1 MDRPIKGSRRIIR
14 EVQGS
19 PMKRSKFKVSLYVLI
34 PLIFTGISLIAV
46 IMTYQIFQLLTN
58 PDEYVRVWGV
68 AIALF
73 ACVIALI
80 ITWLVMRPIRAF
92 INKVIELPV
101 FMKTPARNTLA
112 PQGDDIKEYNVV
124 FDKVTDLLSK
134 VEPREIYPDV
144 IGQSK
149 AVRGICDQL
158 AKIRTADAAI
168 LIQGEEGTGK
178 ELVARVIHKTTAGN
192 RPFISINCA
201 SQPELSL
208 ELDLFGYE
216 KGTFTGAKSRKYGQF
231 EAAGDGTIFIDE
243 ISEISLNMQAR
254 LLRVLQER
262 EFERIGGRERIRL
275 RARIIA
281 ASNKNLSDLVRE
293 GKFRDDLYYLLNVV
307 MIHIPPLRER
317 REDIPLLVD
326 YLLKKIAH
334 DLQKDVLVVSTD
346 VMDAFLKYAWPGN
359 VMEMENLLSRAAAVA
374 KKETLQM
381 EDFPDFMAAA
391 GKPEILVRPPDA
403 AGQVP
408 DAEMDLGRLLVGTN
422 LLTEDQLREA
432 LAERVK
438 TDQKVKDLLIRKGW
452 ISEDRMVDLFSLKFK
467 LDKYSPDR
475 HPLDISF
482 AHLIPMKLARKYRVA
497 PLRMED
503 KVLKVAVTDPMD
515 ASAMEILRL
524 TIEGEMDRVVCTE
537 KEMDQLL
544 AGLYSPPVLSPE
556 ARQAVA
562 SVKVPEGAAEKEITV
577 SEREDRRLAARQGWA
592 EDKMVVRLVSSI
604 IARAIQ
610 EGASEVLF
618 NPQVNNL
625 QVRLRIGGKL
635 SEITDLPKSTFLPI
649 VSRLRK
655 LAEMDMTA
663 ASVPEEGR
671 FTVKMEEKEYHIR
684 VSSIPAVHGENIIL
698 NLQDVNDDIYD
709 LARLGMSRPD
719 REKLDSVLHRPNGL
733 ILCCGP
739 AVSGKTTTLYAL
751 LKEIRRP
758 EAHIMTVEDPVEYY
772 FEGISQIQL
781 NRRTGMTFSDGM
793 RSIMRHA
800 PDVIMIGELR
810 EADTTG
816 MAMQAALHCRV
827 FSALQDHNA
836 AGAVARLLDLG
847 VERFLISS
855 VLLASISQRLVRVIC
870 HQCRESYR
878 PAAQVLELW
887 GLTGTEDLTFS
898 YGKGCDACNHT
909 GYKGRIGIFEV
920 LVVDEMIREM
930 IIKGSRAE
938 EIQQAAV
945 RAGKLKTLR
954 EDAIQ
959 KVQMGVTTLEEV
971 TSAIMI

>member
-1 MDRPIKGSRRIIR
+1 MRGSCHIFR

-19 PMKRSKFKVSLYVLI
+19 LMKKSKYKVSLFVLI

-46 IMTYQIFQLLTN
+46 IMTYQIFQLITT
-58 PDEYVRVWGV
+58 PDAYVRMWGV

-73 ACVIALI
+73 ACGIALV
-80 ITWLVMRPIRAF
+80 ITWLVLRPIRTF
-92 INKVIELPV
+92 IQNVIELPV
-101 FMKTPARNTLA
+101 FTRTPARNTLT

-158 AKIRTADAAI
+158 AKIRPADATI

-178 ELVARVIHKTTAGN
+178 ELVARVIHKSTAGN

-201 SQPELSL
+201 SQQELSL

-216 KGTFTGAKSRKYGQF
+216 KGTFTGAKSRKYGQL
-231 EAAGDGTIFIDE
+231 EATGDGTIFLDE
-243 ISEISLNMQAR
+243 ISEISLNMQSR

-262 EFERIGGRERIRL
+262 EFERIGGRERIKL

-281 ASNKNLSDLVRE
+281 ASNRDLTALVKE
-293 GKFRDDLYYLLNVV
+293 GRFRDDLYYLLNVV
-307 MIHIPPLRER
+307 MINIPPLRAR
-317 REDIPLLVD
+317 KEDIPLLVD

-334 DLQKDVLVVSTD
+334 DLQKDVFAVSTD
-346 VMDAFLKYAWPGN
+346 VMDAFLKYAWRGN
-359 VMEMENLLSRAAAVA
+359 VMEMENLLARAAAVA
-374 KKETLQM
+374 KGETLQL
-381 EDFPDFMAAA
+381 EDFPHFVTAVGEPEALE
-391 GKPEILVRPPDA
+391 KPLEVEEK
-403 AGQVP
+403 VP
-408 DAEMDLGRLLVGTN
+408 AVEMQLGRLLISTN

-432 LAERVK
+432 LTERVK
-438 TDQKVKDLLIRKGW
+438 TDQKLKDLLIHKGW
-452 ISEDRMVDLFSLKFK
+452 VSEDRLVDLFSLKFK
-467 LDKYSPDR
+467 LDKYAPDR
-475 HPLDISF
+475 QPLDISF
-482 AHLIPMKLARKYRVA
+482 AHLIPMKMARKCRAA

-503 KVLKVAVTDPMD
+503 KVLKVAITDPMD
-515 ASAMEILRL
+515 TSALEILKL
-524 TIEGEMDRVVCTE
+524 TIEGEMELVVCTE
-537 KEMDQLL
+537 KEMDQLITS
-544 AGLYSPPVLSPE
+544 LYSPPVISSE
-556 ARQAVA
+556 ARQAIA
-562 SVKVPEGAAEKEITV
+562 AVKVSEGAVEKEITV
-577 SEREDRRLAARQGWA
+577 SEREDRKIAARQGWA

-610 EGASEVLF
+610 EGASEILF

-649 VSRLRK
+649 VSRIRK
-655 LAEMDMTA
+655 LAEMDMAA
-663 ASVPEEGR
+663 ASVPEDGR
-671 FTVKMEEKEYHIR
+671 FTVKMEEKDYNIR

-698 NLQDVNDDIYD
+698 NLQDVGDDMYD
-709 LARLGMSRPD
+709 LSRLGMSRAD
-719 REKLDSVLHRPNGL
+719 REKLESVLHRPNGL

-758 EAHIMTVEDPVEYY
+758 DAHVMTVEDPVEYY

-781 NRRTGMTFSDGM
+781 NRRAGMTFSDGM

-800 PDVIMIGELR
+800 PDVIMVGELR
-810 EADTTG
+810 EAETTG
-816 MAMQAALHCRV
+816 MAMQASLSCRV
-827 FSALQDHNA
+827 FSTLQDHNA
-836 AGAVARLLDLG
+836 AGAITRLLDLG
-847 VERFLISS
+847 VERFLVSS
-855 VLLASISQRLVRVIC
+855 VLLASVSQRLVRTIC
-870 HQCRESYR
+870 PQCRESYR
-878 PAAQVLELW
+878 PATQVLELW
-887 GLTGTEDLTFS
+887 GLTDTEGLTFS

-920 LVVDEMIREM
+920 LVIDEMVREM
-930 IIKGSRAE
+930 IIKGSPAQ
-938 EIQQAAV
+938 EIQQAAL
-945 RAGKLKTLR
+945 RAEKLKTLK
-954 EDAIQ
+954 EDAIK
-959 KVQMGVTTLEEV
+959 KVQIGVTTLEEA